1 MHNIAVEFKDQS
13 PTWAHKVYEMVIS
26 SCQPVFNKITDG
38 RWTILSWGKVQDI
51 TVAES
56 GVYV

>member
-1 MHNIAVEFKDQS
+1 MHIFTIEIKGQS
-13 PTWAHKVYEMVIS
+13 LTWAHKVYEMVIS
-26 SCQPVFNKITDG
+26 SCQPVFYKITDG

-56 GVYV
+56 GIYM